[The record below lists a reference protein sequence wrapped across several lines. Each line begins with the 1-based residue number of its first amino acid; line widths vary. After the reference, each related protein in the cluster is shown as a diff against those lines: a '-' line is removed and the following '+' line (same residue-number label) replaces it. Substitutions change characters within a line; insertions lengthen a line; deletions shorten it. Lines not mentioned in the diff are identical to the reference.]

1 MAFPPIPK
9 LPSIPKLPLAEFNS
23 ALSTSGVD
31 SAIQDIQS
39 TMAAK
44 AAEIGALDIATLS
57 PAELEAKFGEVQEA
71 VGGAMSGMLAKAEGL
86 KPELKSLQG
95 MMGEVMAGLSPPGGL
110 DALISSAGV
119 PSIPSV
125 GDLAGTLGA
134 SLELPSLSGMDAAID
149 TLGKAKNAAGGAIGG
164 IAGSIESALGDLTSA
179 VSGPGLTVPS
189 SLPSVSGAL
198 SALPKLEVGGGFQ
211 VPGLGEIGLGI
222 PSGFNPAKDI
232 PNFQFKVEEIFNELG
247 VQIGEKVEAIKL
259 GAPAVEPVADD
270 VDGARFKLLE
280 RIGSLLGRGFPA
292 NERSPPSFSAQGFS
306 R

>member
-23 ALSTSGVD
+23 ALSASGVD
-31 SAIQDIQS
+31 SAILDIQS

-86 KPELKSLQG
+86 KPELKSLQS

-164 IAGSIESALGDLTSA
+164 IAGSIESALGDLSSA
-179 VSGPGLTVPS
+179 ASDALGGVSI
-189 SLPSVSGAL
+189 SGAL
-198 SALPKLEVGGGFQ
+198 SAVPKLEVGGGFQ

-222 PSGFNPAKDI
+222 PSGFDPAKDI
-232 PNFQFKVEEIFNELG
+232 PNFAFKTKPIFDKLG
-247 VQIGEKVEAIKL
+247 KQIGIL
-259 GAPAVEPVADD
+259 M
-270 VDGARFKLLE
+270 
-280 RIGSLLGRGFPA
+280 
-292 NERSPPSFSAQGFS
+292 
-306 R
+306 